1 VLGPSDTEPG
11 GSNGYNVMT
20 GEEQNAVYKEN
31 KEGGTWL
38 WFGKR
43 HSSTQ
48 GASGTPASKFSS
60 FQFCNK
66 MSKYP
71 DYLSPSKPLTKSQKS
86 RTRREPSGV
95 FSLFQPNQ
103 IHLFREAFSLIDHD
117 GDGVVNEQDLK
128 HIFTSLGIT
137 ASKQRLDEL
146 LNDRPGTHSRAPSG
160 DDSFGGDRGITFPMF
175 LTMMGEHL
183 YDFDTEQELLAAFE
197 CFDDNDTGFV
207 KCDEM
212 RKWLSETGERMDQT
226 DIDRL
231 LKGPFTDRQGNF
243 NYREWSKVLRIN
255 AEDDDEPETPS
266 IY

>member
-1 VLGPSDTEPG
+1 MCVLGPSYTEWG
-11 GSNGYNVMT
+11 LDGYNVMT
-20 GEEQNAVYKEN
+20 GKEQNAVYEEN

-38 WFGKR
+38 FGKR
-43 HSSTQ
+43 HSSWSPS
-48 GASGTPASKFSS
+48 ACSGTPASKFSS
-60 FQFCNK
+60 FQFCNT

-86 RTRREPSGV
+86 RARREPSGV

-128 HIFTSLGIT
+128 HIFTSLGTGASSTCSRILFTFDVIGIT

-226 DIDRL
+226 DVSCMVVSGSRKHS
-231 LKGPFTDRQGNF
+231 LK
-243 NYREWSKVLRIN
+243 
-255 AEDDDEPETPS
+255 PS
-266 IY
+266 